1 MKRCATYARVSSA
14 EQVENTS
21 LDNQATK
28 LDALADQMGLTVA
41 RRYVDPG
48 HSGAKR
54 DRPGLTQLLTDA
66 QAGLFDVVLVYRLD
80 RLARSTYLA
89 YSIIQELADLG
100 VGVRSASEPQIDS
113 TTPMGR
119 MSLGVTAVFAELER
133 DIFMQRSREG
143 TRRAVERG
151 QYAGGMVAYGYTVED
166 KRLVIHPEEA
176 EVVRMIF
183 GWCVERGW
191 STVRIA
197 QELTRLGVP
206 TRYRRDGRGVRGK
219 ATAQFWRA
227 PAVVKM
233 LHNPTYKGEYVYGK
247 RTEGG
252 RRASDAPRALT
263 SCPPIVSPE
272 VWQAAQEQIRRNA
285 RAASRN
291 SNFPYMLRGLIV
303 CERCGSSF
311 TGITQRYGRY
321 YRCGSAQFRRAT
333 TPAAAPCPARY
344 IRADAI
350 EPLIWE
356 HLTAILTGPEE
367 AVNATPSILPPELPR
382 VEKALE
388 QNRTARS
395 RLTDLYLDGGM
406 GKPEYLSRKESLEA
420 QGAELEARAAN
431 LRDEGAQTA
440 AREQRRRTVR
450 TLAGRYGP
458 GLATADD
465 LTRQEVAQ
473 HLVRRV
479 TVRADDSLDVEY
491 LV

>member
-1 MKRCATYARVSSA
+1 MKRAATYSRVSSA

-21 LDNQATK
+21 LDNQAAK
-28 LDALADQMGLTVA
+28 LDALADSMGLTVA

-54 DRPGLTQLLTDA
+54 ERPALSQLLRDA

-151 QYAGGMVAYGYTVED
+151 QYAGGIIAYGYTVEN
-166 KRLVIHPEEA
+166 KRLVIHPEET

-191 STVRIA
+191 SAVRISR
-197 QELTRLGVP
+197 ELTRLSVP
-206 TRYRRDGRGVRGK
+206 TRYRRDGRGIRGK

-227 PAVVKM
+227 PAVIKM
-233 LHNPTYKGEYVYGK
+233 LHNPTYKGQYVYGK
-247 RTEGG
+247 RADGG
-252 RRASDAPRALT
+252 RRASDAPATLT
-263 SCPPIVSPE
+263 PCPAIVSPE
-272 VWQAAQEQIRRNA
+272 VWDAAQEQIKRNA
-285 RAASRN
+285 RSASRN

-303 CERCGSSF
+303 CERCGSTF

-321 YRCGSAQFRRAT
+321 YRCGSAQYRRAIS
-333 TPAAAPCPARY
+333 PAPAPCSAKY
-344 IRADAI
+344 IRADVI
-350 EPLIWE
+350 EPVIWE
-356 HLTAILTGPEE
+356 RLTAILTGPED
-367 AVNATPSILPPELPR
+367 AVGTVPSILPPELPR

-406 GKPEYLSRKESLEA
+406 GKAEYLSRKEALEA
-420 QGAELEARAAN
+420 QGAGLEAQAAN

-440 AREQRRRTVR
+440 AREQQRRTLR
-450 TLAGRYGP
+450 TLADRYGA

-473 HLVRRV
+473 RLVRRV